1 MNNVLDD
8 HRLRYLFE
16 AIRLGSVRAA
26 ADAMGVNPSVVS
38 RQIAQLEKDL
48 DLRLIERL
56 GRGVRPTEA
65 GALLVDRFRRWSAE
79 REDTLAKLR
88 EIQGLQRGH
97 LDIILG
103 EGFVSDLLSGPLL
116 AFWRRYPR
124 LTMALHVGGTDEVI
138 RAVVD
143 DRSHMGLVYH
153 APADPR
159 LRVNASIRQPIC
171 LIARP
176 DHPLVLAGR
185 PPRLAEITGYPL
197 GLMHP
202 SYGVRQIVSLA
213 EAADKVGL
221 SPQLT
226 TGSMYVLR
234 EFAKA
239 NMGVT
244 LLPAFAVGGDLAN
257 GDLVAVPV
265 DSPLLMSGEAQLI
278 TRAGRELPAA
288 ASQLLRYLGAR
299 MRAFRIAAS

>member
-16 AIRLGSVRAA
+16 AVRLGSVRAA

-38 RQIAQLEKDL
+38 RQISQLEKDL
-48 DLRLIERL
+48 DLPLIERL
-56 GRGVRPTEA
+56 GRGVRATDA
-65 GALLVDRFRRWSAE
+65 GALLVDRFRRWAAE

-143 DRSHMGLVYH
+143 DRCHMGLVYH
-153 APADPR
+153 APADPH

-176 DHPLVLAGR
+176 DHPLALAGQ
-185 PPRLAEITGYPL
+185 PPRLAEIARYPL

-213 EAADKVGL
+213 EAAEKVGL

-244 LLPAFAVGGDLAN
+244 LLPAFAVGSDLVV

-265 DSPLLMSGEAQLI
+265 ESPLLMAGEAQLI

-288 ASQLLRYLGAR
+288 ASQLLRYLSAR
-299 MRAFRIAAS
+299 MRAFRIGAV

>member
-1 MNNVLDD
+1 MQNVLDD

-16 AIRLGSVRAA
+16 AVRLGSVRAA

-38 RQIAQLEKDL
+38 RQVSQLEKDL

-56 GRGVRPTEA
+56 GRGVQATEA
-65 GALLVDRFRRWSAE
+65 GALLVDRFRRWWAE
-79 REDTLAKLR
+79 REDTLDKLR
-88 EIQGLQRGH
+88 EIQGLRRGH

-116 AFWRRYPR
+116 AFWRRHPR

-138 RAVVD
+138 RSVVD
-143 DRSHMGLVYH
+143 DRSHMGLVYQ
-153 APADPR
+153 APADPHV
-159 LRVNASIRQPIC
+159 RVNAAMRQPIC

-176 DHPLVLAGR
+176 DYPLVLAGQ
-185 PPRLAEITGYPL
+185 PPRLADIARYPL

-226 TGSMYVLR
+226 TSSMYVLR

-239 NMGVT
+239 DMGVT
-244 LLPAFAVGGDLAN
+244 LLPAFAVGSDLARRE
-257 GDLVAVPV
+257 LVAVPV
-265 DSPLLMSGEAQLI
+265 DSPLLMAGEAQLI

-299 MRAFRIAAS
+299 MRAFGTGAV

>member
-8 HRLRYLFE
+8 HRLRYLYE

-38 RQIAQLEKDL
+38 RQISQLEKDL

-56 GRGVRPTEA
+56 GRGVRATEA

-103 EGFVSDLLSGPLL
+103 EGFVSDLMSGPLL

-124 LTMALHVGGTDEVI
+124 LTMAFHVGGTDEVI
-138 RAVVD
+138 RSVVD

-153 APADPR
+153 APSDPR

-176 DHPLVLAGR
+176 DHPLAQAGR
-185 PPRLAEITGYPL
+185 PARLAEIARCSL
-197 GLMHP
+197 GLMQ
-202 SYGVRQIVSLA
+202 SNYGVRQIVSLA
-213 EAADKVGL
+213 EAADQVGL

-226 TGSMYVLR
+226 TDSMYVLR
-234 EFAKA
+234 AFAKA
-239 NMGVT
+239 DMGVT
-244 LLPAFAVGGDLAN
+244 LLPAFAVESDLAD
-257 GDLVAVPV
+257 GSLVAVPI
-265 DSPLLMSGEAQLI
+265 DSPLLMAGEAQLV

-299 MRAFRIAAS
+299 MRAFRGGAE